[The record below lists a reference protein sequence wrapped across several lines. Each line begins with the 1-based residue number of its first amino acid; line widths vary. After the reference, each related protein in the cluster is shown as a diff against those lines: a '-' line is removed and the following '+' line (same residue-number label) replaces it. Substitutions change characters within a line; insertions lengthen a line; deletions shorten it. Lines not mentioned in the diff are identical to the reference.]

1 MKKWVEKSLAGNEIT
16 SCASPYDACISAR
29 RIFWDKKNRPENLEK
44 PKRKECLWKMNR
56 FTTTVLRCLDLK
68 VKQKH
73 CPLLQSVGSLSG
85 DVFPMLE
92 FRIMKITNN
101 HQIQEDRSGNDFCSS
116 EAKIPAPC
124 KMTGFR
130 NSGVFV
136 SGNLRSQNG
145 SKLQGFGGCSKI
157 FGGKAVFLVGG
168 RWHSENSSWANLIE
182 TQPRRF
188 INPHIWVSYLDTWMS

>member
-1 MKKWVEKSLAGNEIT
+1 MHLGQEGF
-16 SCASPYDACISAR
+16 
-29 RIFWDKKNRPENLEK
+29 FWDKNNRPEHLEK
-44 PKRKECLWKMNR
+44 QKTEGMPLEDERIYHNGAS
-56 FTTTVLRCLDLK
+56 VLGFK

-92 FRIMKITNN
+92 FRIMKITNI
-101 HQIQEDRSGNDFCSS
+101 HLIQEDRWGNVFCSS
-116 EAKIPAPC
+116 GAKIPAPC

-130 NSGVFV
+130 NSGFFV
-136 SGNLRSQNG
+136 SGNLRAQNG
-145 SKLQGFGGCSKI
+145 RKFQGFGGCSKI

-168 RWHSENSSWANLIE
+168 GWHSENSSWANLIE